1 MGLHDDYVIQDSQ
14 GQKETK
20 KMGSNKSSLPGS
32 VVVVWG
38 DLKERAVGSGWQSQL
53 RTCRRCWEPP
63 GEDTLSS
70 GGWEAAVPV
79 GAHGLINI
87 GSKSAA
93 PG

>member
-38 DLKERAVGSGWQSQL
+38 DLKE
-53 RTCRRCWEPP
+53 
-63 GEDTLSS
+63 
-70 GGWEAAVPV
+70 
-79 GAHGLINI
+79 
-87 GSKSAA
+87 
-93 PG
+93 